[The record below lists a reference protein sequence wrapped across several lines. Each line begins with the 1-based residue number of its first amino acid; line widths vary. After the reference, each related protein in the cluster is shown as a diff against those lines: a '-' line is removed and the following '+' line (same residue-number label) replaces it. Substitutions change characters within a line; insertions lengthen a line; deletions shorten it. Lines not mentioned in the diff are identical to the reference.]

1 MRIAQLRQSNIIGIV
16 QLLIIDKLIC
26 RQALDLKNINRQ
38 NHLLSVTLKG
48 NVL

>member
-16 QLLIIDKLIC
+16 QRLIIDKLIY
-26 RQALDLKNINRQ
+26 RQALDLKKHKLQ
-38 NHLLSVTLKG
+38 NCLLSVTLKG